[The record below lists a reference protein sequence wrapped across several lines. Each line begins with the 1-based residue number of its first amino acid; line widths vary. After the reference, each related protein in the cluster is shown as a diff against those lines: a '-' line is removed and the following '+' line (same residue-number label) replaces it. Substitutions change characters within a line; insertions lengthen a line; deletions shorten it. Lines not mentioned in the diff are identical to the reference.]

1 MLYRLCAY
9 FTNLYFILNLYS
21 YFVHICDKKNIIYSF
36 KMTTSLAEQLKKLRT
51 PQTGILLQD
60 KKRASLLF
68 DPREAA
74 NLDRETVLSIGK
86 YKILYF
92 IYKMYFYQKI
102 N

>member
-1 MLYRLCAY
+1 
-9 FTNLYFILNLYS
+9 
-21 YFVHICDKKNIIYSF
+21 
-36 KMTTSLAEQLKKLRT
+36 MTTSLAEQLKKLRT

-92 IYKMYFYQKI
+92 IHKI
-102 N
+102 YIFFIEKVINVH